1 MNFEYATVQN
11 NVAAIFGTN
20 TDVGKGIADMIVEKL
35 VNGSA
40 YTVVERKALDKILAE
55 QNLSNSDRADPATA
69 AKIGRLLGV
78 DAIVVGSITVFGR
91 DDRTRDL
98 GGGAVG
104 GQLGRFGIGKLGTKQ
119 SKAVVGLSGRL
130 VSTDTAEIL
139 AVANGKGESSRSG
152 AMLGG
157 AGGSSGNAAGGVY
170 DMTSSN
176 FGSTIIGEA
185 TIQAV
190 NSLSQALEHNA
201 GRLPAKVIQV
211 DGLVAD
217 VAGSTLILNVGSR
230 AGVKVGDKLD
240 IVRVGREIR
249 DPATGRVIRR
259 NTDHLGDVKI
269 TEVDDLSSV
278 GTFTGAGEPKVGDF
292 VKTPQP

>member
-11 NVAAIFGTN
+11 HVAAIFGTN
-20 TDVGKGIADMIVEKL
+20 TDVGKGIADMLVEKL
-35 VNGSA
+35 VNGAA

-91 DDRTRDL
+91 DDKTRDI
-98 GGGAVG
+98 GGSAVG

-152 AMLGG
+152 ALLGG
-157 AGGSSGNAAGGVY
+157 AGGSSVNAAGGVY
-170 DMTSSN
+170 DMSSSN

-201 GRLPAKVIQV
+201 ARLPVKVVQV

-217 VAGSTLILNVGSR
+217 VSGSTLILNVGSR

-259 NTDHLGDVKI
+259 STDQLGEIKI

-278 GTFTGAGEPKVGDF
+278 GTFTGAGTPKVGDAA
-292 VKTPQP
+292 KTPQP

>member
-20 TDVGKGIADMIVEKL
+20 TDVGKGIADMLVEKF
-35 VNGSA
+35 VNGGV

-91 DDRTRDL
+91 DDKTRDL
-98 GGGAVG
+98 GGSAVG
-104 GQLGRFGIGKLGTKQ
+104 GQLGRFGIGRVGTRQ

-152 AMLGG
+152 ALLGG
-157 AGGSSGNAAGGVY
+157 AGGSSANAGSGVY

-190 NSLSQALEHNA
+190 NALSQELEQNA
-201 GRLPAKVIQV
+201 SRLPAKVVQV

-217 VAGSTLILNVGSR
+217 VSGSTLVLNVGSR
-230 AGVKVGDKLD
+230 AGVKIGDKLD

-259 NTDHLGDVKI
+259 TTDRLGEIQI

-278 GTFTGAGEPKVGDF
+278 GTFTGAGAPKVGDAA
-292 VKTPQP
+292 KTPQP